1 MWGKILT
8 NDNLKRRGIT
18 LVDWCCLCKCS
29 GESMDHFAIFLCF
42 YLCCGATY
50 FVFLD
55 LIGRCHVEDL
65 IYRFGAGI
73 GLLNACPMW
82 LLWHEKNSLTFKD
95 MECSEG

>member
-8 NDNLKRRGIT
+8 NDNLKGRGIT

-29 GESMDHFAIFLCF
+29 GESMDHFAILLCF

-55 LIGRCHVEDL
+55 LIGQCHVEDL
-65 IYRFGAGI
+65 IYWFVKCLSDVAFV
-73 GLLNACPMW
+73 A
-82 LLWHEKNSLTFKD
+82 
-95 MECSEG
+95 